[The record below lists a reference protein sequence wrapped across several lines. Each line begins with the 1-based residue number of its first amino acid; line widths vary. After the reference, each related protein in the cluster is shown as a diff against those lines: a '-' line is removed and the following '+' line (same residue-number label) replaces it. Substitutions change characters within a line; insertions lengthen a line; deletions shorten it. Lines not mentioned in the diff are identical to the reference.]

1 MSVTMASFGNER
13 PLRPGFLV
21 GPLGWLNE
29 RLTKTLT
36 SDRELF
42 VSLFEL
48 DPYRMH
54 VLGLGM
60 AHHDGEPSSEIVKSL
75 VADPPKS
82 ALGPLIGYC
91 PNGLGRALRAL
102 PQQGVLTSESYR
114 ALVSLL
120 NEPPTANYLH
130 HCRAITEPM
139 IVGLAAL
146 PGPLRRP
153 AIFKLFGQIEGT
165 DGFIS
170 GLKFLSARAAI
181 AFDDLV
187 EHLGSFD
194 QPEQVIAKIT
204 DLAESLPLPDR
215 LPDPRIGPFVRLDN
229 IAEIR
234 SLAKAWH
241 NCLVNHLYEVNEGT
255 KLIYLSIEDGL
266 PAVALVVRVHRLGWA
281 LAQIKGPRNI
291 DLDRIEASRKSDK
304 FAAAGIPRLADVAAV
319 KDLLWRR
326 QFLRGVRG

>member
-1 MSVTMASFGNER
+1 MSVTTTFFDDDH

-29 RLTKTLT
+29 RLSKTWA

-54 VLGLGM
+54 VLGLGV
-60 AHHDGEPSSEIVKSL
+60 AHHDGEPSPEIVKSL
-75 VADPPKS
+75 LAEPPKS
-82 ALGPLIGYC
+82 ALGPIIGQC
-91 PNGLGRALRAL
+91 PKGLSRALHAL
-102 PQQGVLTSESYR
+102 PQQAVLAPESYR

-120 NEPPTANYLH
+120 NDRSTANYLH
-130 HCRAITEPM
+130 HCRSITEPM

-146 PGPLRRP
+146 PEPLRRP
-153 AIFKLFGQIEGT
+153 AIFKLFGQIEDM
-165 DGFIS
+165 DGFVR
-170 GLKFLSARAAI
+170 GLHFLSVRAGI
-181 AFDDLV
+181 AFDHLV

-194 QPEQVIAKIT
+194 QPEQVLAKIT

-229 IAEIR
+229 VAEIR
-234 SLAKAWH
+234 SLAKEWR
-241 NCLVNHLYEVNEGT
+241 NCLFSCLYEINQGASLV
-255 KLIYLSIEDGL
+255 YLSTENGP
-266 PAVALVVRVHRLGWA
+266 PAAALVVRVHRLGWA
-281 LAQIKGPRNI
+281 VAQIKGPRNI
-291 DLDRIEASRKSDK
+291 DLDRREVIRYGGK
-304 FAAAGIPRLADVAAV
+304 FAAAGIPRLADVAAI

-326 QFLRGVRG
+326 QFLRRVRG